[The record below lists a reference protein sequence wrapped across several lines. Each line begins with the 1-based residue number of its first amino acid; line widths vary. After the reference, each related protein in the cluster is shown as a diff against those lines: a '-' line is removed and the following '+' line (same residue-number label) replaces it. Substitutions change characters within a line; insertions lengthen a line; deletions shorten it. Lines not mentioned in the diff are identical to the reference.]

1 MHLSGLT
8 GGRSMTHEEFR
19 NEIKKSKE
27 QGHRKLFENYSS
39 YVYTIVYSR
48 LRNCV
53 GREDIEECVSDV
65 FAEIFLYY
73 DSEGDFSGSL
83 NGFVGTVARRK
94 AADMYK
100 KHVSKKYVSVSLED
114 EDTREL
120 DSGTDVEKDMA
131 DKELRKTML
140 NIIEELGE
148 PDSVILM
155 QKYYFGRSSHE
166 IAEFVSLSP
175 SAVRVRCGRAVK
187 RLRNMFEKAGIT
199 L

>member
-8 GGRSMTHEEFR
+8 GGRLMTHEEFR
-19 NEIKKSKE
+19 NEIKKSRE

-48 LRNCV
+48 LRNCA

-100 KHVSKKYVSVSLED
+100 KHVSNKYVSVSLED

-131 DKELRKTML
+131 DKELRKTLL

-155 QKYYFGRSSHE
+155 QKYYFGRSSRE

-187 RLRNMFEKAGIT
+187 RLKNMLEKTGIT